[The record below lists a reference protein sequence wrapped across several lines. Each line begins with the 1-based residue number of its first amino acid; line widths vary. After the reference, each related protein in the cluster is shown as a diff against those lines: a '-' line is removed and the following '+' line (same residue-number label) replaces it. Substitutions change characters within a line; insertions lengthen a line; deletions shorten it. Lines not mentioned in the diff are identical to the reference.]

1 MTFDENG
8 NMVFFFKNLNLLNR
22 NVQKIGDNYR
32 NFKFCLE
39 GGIEGGIT
47 PGIAIDVT

>member
-8 NMVFFFKNLNLLNR
+8 NFFKNLNLLNR
-22 NVQKIGDNYR
+22 NVQNIGDVYK

-47 PGIAIDVT
+47 PGIVIVVT

>member
-8 NMVFFFKNLNLLNR
+8 NFFKYLNLLNR
-22 NVQKIGDNYR
+22 NVQNIGDVYK

-47 PGIAIDVT
+47 PGITIVVT